1 MSDPAS
7 LERKRKWPKW
17 LLIGSLALNLA
28 VVGVLVGFAVRGA
41 APKAGGPP
49 SMPGAISL
57 LRAIPDSHR
66 PEVRRA
72 FNVQR
77 EKLRSFRMEI
87 GDLRNQFLTVL
98 ENEPVDTEA
107 LEALLKQH
115 SEIEVEISR
124 NGRALLLD
132 TIAKMDHETRQ
143 TFAENARNLQ
153 QRRGPSRDKKRYR

>member
-1 MSDPAS
+1 
-7 LERKRKWPKW
+7 
-17 LLIGSLALNLA
+17 
-28 VVGVLVGFAVRGA
+28 
-41 APKAGGPP
+41 
-49 SMPGAISL
+49 
-57 LRAIPDSHR
+57 
-66 PEVRRA
+66 
-72 FNVQR
+72 
-77 EKLRSFRMEI
+77 MEI